1 MHLLNEGERELVYDN
16 VLAEMMT
23 YVTPDP
29 ELEEEYP
36 VSVSG
41 HVAEQELAA
50 KKSETALGKLL
61 GGMFSKP
68 TGKTHMSIQ
77 EQGVKWYLD
86 KPTLH
91 IENVLEWWKRN

>member
-1 MHLLNEGERELVYDN
+1 
-16 VLAEMMT
+16 MMT

-41 HVAEQELAA
+41 RVAEQEPAA

-68 TGKTHMSIQ
+68 ILGR
-77 EQGVKWYLD
+77 
-86 KPTLH
+86 H
-91 IENVLEWWKRN
+91 ICPFRSKG